1 MAEKMRWNSSA
12 EETLHRL
19 LREERQLAN
28 GFERVKKLTPTEHRR
43 RIELQ
48 QRKDPR
54 WKILEEDC
62 I

>member
-1 MAEKMRWNSSA
+1 MAAKLCYNVSVENTRRN
-12 EETLHRL
+12 L
-19 LREERQLAN
+19 LREKRQLAD
-28 GFERVKKLTPTEHRR
+28 GIERVKKLTPTEHRR

-54 WKILEEDC
+54 WKLDED